1 MTLQNRVDPWSR
13 LNQNPVKTATRMGN
27 RGVLH
32 NKSQQIVLPW
42 KLKAWISCVLSFKG
56 NTRKIF
62 SEGRYS
68 ELFFL
73 DEATAFSAGH
83 RPCAECQRERSNQ
96 FKMAWVNANASGQK
110 FKLSDIDQQ
119 LHLERINSAHEKVTF
134 QTTLVELPIGTCFEW
149 HDQAVMIVANQ
160 LYQTW
165 SFTGYQTTIEFD
177 STTMVKVLTPIS
189 LVNAFR
195 HGFTPKFHPTAQ
207 SLEH

>member
-1 MTLQNRVDPWSR
+1 MTLQNRIDPWSK
-13 LNQNPVKTATRMGN
+13 LNKNPVKTATLMGN

-32 NKSQQIVLPW
+32 NKDQQIVRPW

-96 FKMAWVNANASGQK
+96 FKMSWINANASGQK
-110 FKLSDIDQQ
+110 LKLSDIDQQ
-119 LHLERINSAHEKVTF
+119 LHLERINSEHEKVTF
-134 QTTLVELPIGTCFEW
+134 QTTLAELPIGICFEW
-149 HDQAVMIVANQ
+149 NNQAVMIVADQ

-165 SFTGYQTTIEFD
+165 SFTGYQTIIELD
-177 STTMVKVLTPIS
+177 PTTMVKVLTPIS
-189 LVNAFR
+189 IVNAFR
-195 HGFTPKFHPTAQ
+195 HGFTPKFHSTAQ

>member
-1 MTLQNRVDPWSR
+1 
-13 LNQNPVKTATRMGN
+13 MGN

-32 NKSQQIVLPW
+32 NKDQQIVRPW

-96 FKMAWVNANASGQK
+96 FKISWINANASGQK
-110 FKLSDIDQQ
+110 LKLSDIDQQ

-134 QTTLVELPIGTCFEW
+134 QTTLAELPIGICFEW
-149 HDQAVMIVANQ
+149 NDQAVMIVADQ

-165 SFTGYQTTIEFD
+165 SFIGYQTTIELD
-177 STTMVKVLTPIS
+177 PTTMVKVLTPIS
-189 LVNAFR
+189 IVNAFR
-195 HGFTPKFHPTAQ
+195 HGFTPNFHPTAQ

>member
-1 MTLQNRVDPWSR
+1 MTLQNRIDPWSK
-13 LNQNPVKTATRMGN
+13 LNKNPVKTATLMGN

-32 NKSQQIVLPW
+32 NKDQQIVRPW

-96 FKMAWVNANASGQK
+96 FKMSWINANASGQK
-110 FKLSDIDQQ
+110 LKLSDIDQQ
-119 LHLERINSAHEKVTF
+119 LHAERINSAHEKVTF
-134 QTTLVELPIGTCFEW
+134 QTTLAELPIGICFEW
-149 HDQAVMIVANQ
+149 NNQAVMIVADQ

-165 SFTGYQTTIEFD
+165 SFTGYQTTIELD
-177 STTMVKVLTPIS
+177 PTTMVKVLTPIS
-189 LVNAFR
+189 IVNAFR
-195 HGFTPKFHPTAQ
+195 HGFTPKFHSTAQ

>member
-1 MTLQNRVDPWSR
+1 MTLQNRIDPWSK
-13 LNQNPVKTATRMGN
+13 LNKNPVKTATLMGN

-32 NKSQQIVLPW
+32 NKDQQIVRPW

-96 FKMAWVNANASGQK
+96 FKMSWINANASGQK
-110 FKLSDIDQQ
+110 LKLSDIDQQ
-119 LHLERINSAHEKVTF
+119 LHLERINSEHEKVTF
-134 QTTLVELPIGTCFEW
+134 QTTLAELPIGICFEW
-149 HDQAVMIVANQ
+149 NNQAVMIVADQ

-165 SFTGYQTTIEFD
+165 SFTGYQTTIELD
-177 STTMVKVLTPIS
+177 PTTMVKVLTPIS
-189 LVNAFR
+189 IVNAFR
-195 HGFTPKFHPTAQ
+195 HGFTPKFHSTAQ